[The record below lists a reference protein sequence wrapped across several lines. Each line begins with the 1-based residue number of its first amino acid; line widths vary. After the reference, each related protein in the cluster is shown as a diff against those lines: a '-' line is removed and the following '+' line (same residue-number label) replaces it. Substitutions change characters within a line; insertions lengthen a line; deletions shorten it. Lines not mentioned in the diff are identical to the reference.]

1 MTHSSSTRQP
11 WWNRTAVYVGMVLVV
26 AAVEV
31 FSRTS
36 PHGRQPSPMAE
47 EQRLLEQLDARL
59 NPVTT
64 VAAAVQRPLL
74 ACLAVLALLLG
85 LAAWMAGWVLMVR
98 WLHRSRVLPTRLG
111 SVTAWSTGDIA
122 RIVIVALFA
131 AHLLPL
137 AQVALYAV
145 ARRAVGDMH
154 GWLLVSMGAVD
165 GSALLWIVALA
176 REQAR
181 GWAATIGWT
190 ARHGWRRMRQGFMT
204 YLGILPALSLAVSIA
219 VGLAA
224 SFNYTEPPEPLMG
237 LFLNESRW
245 PVLALVT
252 LFACVLGPLAEET
265 FFRGVVY
272 PALRRR
278 WGVRWSVL
286 ISGGCFAA
294 LHGNLI
300 GFLPIWLL
308 GITLACVYEATGSL
322 VAPLALHMLHN
333 TILITGVWF
342 TKAFLGAAG
351 P

>member
-1 MTHSSSTRQP
+1 MTRSSSLRQP
-11 WWNRTAVYVGMVLVV
+11 WWNHPAVYVCMVLTVL
-26 AAVEV
+26 AVEAL
-31 FSRTS
+31 SRTPHRGTQRS
-36 PHGRQPSPMAE
+36 PIVE
-47 EQRLLEQLDARL
+47 EQRFLETLDARL
-59 NPVTT
+59 DPVTT
-64 VAAAVQRPLL
+64 VAVAVQRPLL

-98 WLHRSRVLPTRLG
+98 WLHRARVLPTRLG
-111 SVTAWSTGDIA
+111 SVTAWSISDIA
-122 RIVIVALFA
+122 RVVIVALFA
-131 AHLLPL
+131 AHLLPF
-137 AQVALYAV
+137 AQVALHV
-145 ARRAVGDMH
+145 VTRRVVGDLH
-154 GWLLVSMGAVD
+154 VWILVSMAVVD
-165 GSALLWIVALA
+165 GSALLWIIALA
-176 REQAR
+176 RARTR
-181 GWAATIGWT
+181 GWAARIGWT
-190 ARHGWRRMRQGFMT
+190 ARYGWRRLQQGVVT
-204 YLGILPALSLAVSIA
+204 YLGILPALSLAISVA

-224 SFNYTEPPEPLMG
+224 SFNYTEPPEPLLG
-237 LFLNESRW
+237 LLLNESRW

-294 LHGNLI
+294 LHTNLI

-333 TILITGVWF
+333 TILMTGVWF
-342 TKAFLGAAG
+342 TRAFLGAAG